1 MTLLLDPHPIYSTA
15 DQIIGVIHCVIDITE
30 RQKAEEKIRIK
41 EEQIQAL
48 FDQDIVGISILAVNG
63 DFLRVN
69 ERYCEIMGYSEHE
82 LLGMNIIDIT
92 ALDYISESQDF
103 MAKSIA
109 GEIKAFN
116 FVKQYQRK
124 NQTIIQA
131 RASGTLIRDI
141 EGNPKYFI
149 ALLQDSHHNKS
160 SATF

>member
-1 MTLLLDPHPIYSTA
+1 
-15 DQIIGVIHCVIDITE
+15 
-30 RQKAEEKIRIK
+30 
-41 EEQIQAL
+41 
-48 FDQDIVGISILAVNG
+48 
-63 DFLRVN
+63 
-69 ERYCEIMGYSEHE
+69 MGYSEHE

-149 ALLQDSHHNKS
+149 ALLQDITSQ
-160 SATF
+160 